1 MELYFSWILRQT
13 SMLCHYV
20 MYIVLIIKSYL
31 ILLRNKNTDN
41 LFLHPYSQ
49 INFLR
54 SSYFIGY
61 VQLTDMS
68 LSSLSALFRLQLN
81 HKVEEK
87 IWVKACINLKEYNKI
102 RTKDKVKGRIIQQ
115 QIVQVDKVKI
125 TMNYIG
131 VDCKRGK
138 SNRQLKGKQDYVSVR
153 FEKYIF

>member
-1 MELYFSWILRQT
+1 
-13 SMLCHYV
+13 MLCHYV

-41 LFLHPYSQ
+41 LFLHPYFQ

-87 IWVKACINLKEYNKI
+87 IWVKACINLKE
-102 RTKDKVKGRIIQQ
+102 
-115 QIVQVDKVKI
+115 
-125 TMNYIG
+125 
-131 VDCKRGK
+131 
-138 SNRQLKGKQDYVSVR
+138 
-153 FEKYIF
+153 